1 MNGIIKQEFNSLA
14 GTGIVSWMRI
24 EDEKALAISSHRNQ
38 VEKDAMNLLI
48 SETMGSG
55 FSIERDAFGKPWPVN
70 KTGFISLSHSVNWVA
85 FCFHPNQPIGIDVET
100 TRHQLAK
107 VAPRILHQSELFI
120 LEESKNKQRT
130 LQLFW
135 GGKEALY
142 KAYGKKKLEFS
153 SQLVLSR
160 IEDDSDCFKGEILL
174 PDVKW
179 ECEFS
184 LIKPDEISY
193 LIYTNNINI
202 TLNK

>member
-70 KTGFISLSHSVNWVA
+70 KTGFISLSHSANWVA
-85 FCFHPNQPIGIDVET
+85 FCFHPNQPMGIDVET
-100 TRHQLAK
+100 NRHQLAK
-107 VAPRILHQSELFI
+107 IAPRILHQSELSI
-120 LEESKNKQRT
+120 LEKSQDKQRT

-142 KAYGKKKLEFS
+142 KAYGKKNLEFS
-153 SQLVLSR
+153 SQLVLSG
-160 IEDDSDCFKGEILL
+160 IEEDSDSFKGEVFL
-174 PDVKW
+174 PDAKW
-179 ECEFS
+179 ECELS
-184 LIKPDEISY
+184 LIKPDEMSY
-193 LIYTNNINI
+193 LIFTNNVNI
-202 TLNK
+202 IQNR